1 MGYADQLRAMIKE
14 LRERPEIFENP
25 DADQLES
32 NKQTVDLMLKALEA
46 IAGRDYWKRVFD
58 AAEMPNGVGDW
69 EKSPRK
75 TARAYKRILA
85 TMLETQDMGKIIGLL
100 EIKVPIQ

>member
-14 LRERPEIFENP
+14 LGERPKIFENP
-25 DADQLES
+25 DPDQLEN
-32 NKQTVDLMLKALEA
+32 NKQTVDLMLAALEA
-46 IAGRDYWKRVFD
+46 IGGREYWKRVFN
-58 AAEMPNGVGDW
+58 AAQMPSGTGDW
-69 EKSPRK
+69 EGSPHK
-75 TARAYKRILA
+75 TARAYRRILT